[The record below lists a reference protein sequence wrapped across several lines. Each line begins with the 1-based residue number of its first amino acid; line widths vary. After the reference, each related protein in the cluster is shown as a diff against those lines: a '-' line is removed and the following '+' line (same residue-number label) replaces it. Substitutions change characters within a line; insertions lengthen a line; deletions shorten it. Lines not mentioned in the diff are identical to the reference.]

1 MAYVLGEEHP
11 PLRGYWLMNKGAIL
25 VKIQANGIYRKTVP
39 PAGLVTFIEAAALL
53 RRNGQPVTRIA
64 VYQWAKQRKIRYQMV
79 RQRPGVR
86 AVAAIRLSEL
96 RKFAER
102 NGFECLPISAVP
114 PNER

>member
-1 MAYVLGEEHP
+1 LSYVLGEEYP
-11 PLRGYWLMNKGAIL
+11 ALRGYWLPNKGAIL
-25 VKIQANGIYRKTVP
+25 VKTQANGIYRKTVE
-39 PAGLVTFIEAAALL
+39 PAGFVTFIEAAALL
-53 RRNGQPVTRIA
+53 RRNGHPVTRIA
-64 VYQWAKQRKIRYQMV
+64 VYQWAKQGKIRYQMV
-79 RQRPGVR
+79 RQRQGVR

>member
-1 MAYVLGEEHP
+1 LSYVLGEEHP
-11 PLRGYWLMNKGAIL
+11 ALRGYWLPNKGAIL
-25 VKIQANGIYRKTVP
+25 VKIQANGTYRKTVQ

-64 VYQWAKQRKIRYQMV
+64 VYQWAKQGKIRYQMV

-86 AVAAIRLSEL
+86 PVAAIRLSKL
-96 RKFAER
+96 REFAEL